1 MLRTYRDRAIVLRA
15 YKLGEADRIQVLL
28 GRQSGQ
34 IRAVAKGVRRTSSRF
49 GARLGSFNLVDL
61 QCHRGSGLH
70 TITQVETVS
79 AYSDRLASDYAAFTN
94 AKLAVETAQKL
105 TEGLE
110 EPVPEQ
116 FDLLHGALHALAA
129 GSHAPTLVGA
139 SYLLRAMSLA
149 GWSPALET
157 CVTCGERGEL
167 HFFSV
172 AAGGGVCM
180 SCGADSAMAT
190 SPDVLALMAALAS
203 GNWAVA
209 DAAPQEDWNEAA
221 SLAGRWATWHLEQKL
236 RALPFATAG
245 SV

>member
-49 GARLGSFNLVDL
+49 GSRLGSFNLVDI

-79 AYSDRLASDYAAFTN
+79 AYSDRLAHNYAAFTN
-94 AKLAVETAQKL
+94 AKVVVETAQKL

-129 GSHAPTLVGA
+129 GAHAPELIAA

-149 GWSPALET
+149 GWSPSLQA
-157 CVTCGERGEL
+157 CVACGATTDL
-167 HFFSV
+167 AFFSV
-172 AAGGGVCM
+172 ASGGVIC
-180 SCGADSAMAT
+180 SACGADSVDAAT
-190 SPDVLALMAALAS
+190 PEVLTLLSALAD
-203 GNWAVA
+203 GDWAVA
-209 DAAPQEDWNEAA
+209 DVMASDLGMEA
-221 SLAGRWATWHLEQKL
+221 SRLAGRWASWHLEQRL
-236 RALPFATAG
+236 RALPFATTG
-245 SV
+245 GF